1 MSELF
6 WFCVIMMIVIAFWG
20 VVVAVL
26 LGAGVIALVLLPFYV
41 IYLIRERKARDSNPE
56 GN

>member
-6 WFCVIMMIVIAFWG
+6 WFCVIMLVVIAFWG

-26 LGAGVIALVLLPFYV
+26 LGAGVIALVLLPFYL